1 MSFSSRLTTFSL
13 ERPCLAHME
22 GALKDSSAPHG
33 HVLTLSA
40 PLLYQ
45 APAETTS
52 QTHSH
57 SWSIPKESLECLL
70 KLSPNLSSTDEVT
83 PIQAWDYIRR
93 HPAFHLLE
101 VDKLRSLAE
110 RLRQHVECHGY
121 ITLPNLISRVVRLI
135 FLLAVSE
142 QSSGETCFRA

>member
-1 MSFSSRLTTFSL
+1 
-13 ERPCLAHME
+13 ME
-22 GALKDSSAPHG
+22 SALKDSSAPHG

-45 APAETTS
+45 APSETAS

-70 KLSPNLSSTDEVT
+70 KLSPNLSLTDEVT

-93 HPAFHLLE
+93 HPAFNALE

-110 RLRQHVECHGY
+110 RLRQHVECHG
-121 ITLPNLISRVVRLI
+121 
-135 FLLAVSE
+135 
-142 QSSGETCFRA
+142 